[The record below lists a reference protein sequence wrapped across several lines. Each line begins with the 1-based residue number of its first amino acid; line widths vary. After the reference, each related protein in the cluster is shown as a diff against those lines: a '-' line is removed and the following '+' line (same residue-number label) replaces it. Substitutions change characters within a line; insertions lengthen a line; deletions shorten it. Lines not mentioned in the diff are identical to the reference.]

1 MKINF
6 LPRSLVKRITRISAY
21 SFVLVIM
28 TFVGLYA
35 GVYLDRV
42 TNMAPNFTFIGL
54 LAGVIL
60 GFKGFIQEL
69 LIERRKGS

>member
-1 MKINF
+1 MKKYK
-6 LPRSLVKRITRISAY
+6 LPRSLVKRISRISAY
-21 SFVLVIM
+21 SFVLVAM

-35 GVYLDRV
+35 GVYLDKV

-69 LIERRKGS
+69 IIERRKGS